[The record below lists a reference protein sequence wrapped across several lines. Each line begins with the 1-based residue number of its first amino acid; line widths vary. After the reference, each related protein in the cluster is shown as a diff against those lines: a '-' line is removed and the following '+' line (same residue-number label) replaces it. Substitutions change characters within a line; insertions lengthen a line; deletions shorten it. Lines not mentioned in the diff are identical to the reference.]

1 MLELIAKV
9 TGGVVK
15 CRFYGGGL
23 LWVGFPF
30 NSPLNSSV
38 ELQTRHL
45 SSALAAFWRLL
56 RRAASKREFYCDSLC
71 FIHTVCEWM
80 WLSYCSTHCFDHCRW
95 CTSTVQLVIYSLC
108 VGVFFFSSLFLSSL
122 SDFICVGVSALW
134 MLSVCRWDLYRQ
146 SFFPLL
152 RYYWCSMINTRDDR
166 QRLELSFFK
175 MWLMAQQQINIVF

>member
-15 CRFYGGGL
+15 CRFYGGGGAL
-23 LWVGFPF
+23 LWGGFPF

-45 SSALAAFWRLL
+45 SSALAPFWRLL

-108 VGVFFFSSLFLSSL
+108 VGVFFFFFFVSFLPFWL
-122 SDFICVGVSALW
+122 HLRRCVCSVDVVCLQMRFVSAKL
-134 MLSVCRWDLYRQ
+134 
-146 SFFPLL
+146 FPPPSLL
-152 RYYWCSMINTRDDR
+152 
-166 QRLELSFFK
+166 
-175 MWLMAQQQINIVF
+175 LM

>member
-1 MLELIAKV
+1 MSFLR
-9 TGGVVK
+9 GGA
-15 CRFYGGGL
+15 L

-45 SSALAAFWRLL
+45 SSALAPFWRLL

-108 VGVFFFSSLFLSSL
+108 VGVFFFFLLCFFPPFLTS
-122 SDFICVGVSALW
+122 FA
-134 MLSVCRWDLYRQ
+134 SVCLLCGCCLFADEICIGKAFSP
-146 SFFPLL
+146 SFVIIDVV
-152 RYYWCSMINTRDDR
+152 W
-166 QRLELSFFK
+166 
-175 MWLMAQQQINIVF
+175 